1 MRGRRMKKLFDAINL
16 LAQPCGATIKDLAKR
31 LETTERQ
38 AYRTIETLQDDFF
51 FVITKDQALLG
62 NDVRYYL
69 KEKDQ
74 VTSFKN
80 MKVADLN
87 LSLPEVIALY
97 FLKGHARL
105 YQGTEIETE
114 INRAFAKLDTFVPDG
129 FEKRLEKVKTLFSP
143 SSQFTKNYTGKE
155 KIIDDLTEAMLQQK
169 TCHIE
174 YHSFGDDKLKNF
186 KIDPLRFFE
195 RNGGLYAFMRST
207 SFGDLRILAVERIQ
221 SISVLDSTFDYPKDF
236 DPDTLLDN
244 AFGIFYDDPITVKVR
259 FPADQARYIQERR
272 WAKDQKITK
281 SRNGSIIL
289 TMNTSGWYDVKRWIL
304 SFGPDAELLEPAEMR
319 EELKAAAHEMA
330 ELYE

>member
-1 MRGRRMKKLFDAINL
+1 
-16 LAQPCGATIKDLAKR
+16 
-31 LETTERQ
+31 
-38 AYRTIETLQDDFF
+38 
-51 FVITKDQALLG
+51 
-62 NDVRYYL
+62 VRYYL

-129 FEKRLEKVKTLFSP
+129 FERRLEKVKTLFSP
-143 SSQFTKNYTGKE
+143 SSQFTKDYTGKE

-207 SFGDLRILAVERIQ
+207 SFGDIRILAVERIQ

-236 DPDTLLDN
+236 DPDALLDN
-244 AFGIFYDDPITVKVR
+244 ALGFSTTIPSPSKSDFPLNRHDISRRALGERPEVHQIKERIDHTYHENVRLVRCETLGSFLRSRRGIAGT
-259 FPADQARYIQERR
+259 RR
-272 WAKDQKITK
+272 
-281 SRNGSIIL
+281 
-289 TMNTSGWYDVKRWIL
+289 
-304 SFGPDAELLEPAEMR
+304 DA
-319 EELKAAAHEMA
+319 
-330 ELYE
+330 